1 MCSRLESLVPDD
13 EVRLAALGVLSHDQR
28 YDYRQE
34 IRSTWALH
42 AAPHIIVRFALRGIG
57 ASAAVRAER
66 ANFTRNGVSD
76 VVLLD
81 ASANASRA
89 RGPLAS
95 LFCWY
100 RCATTAWP
108 RARLVG
114 KADDDVWLHL
124 PGISAHLHA
133 SLHALRRNTTG
144 EPQILWGL
152 FQSFH
157 WDVRVERP
165 DAFGKT
171 SKFGSLKSC
180 GRAGNSLRD
189 SITHPRWRDAGGWWQ
204 HPQRI
209 GPFHFTRG
217 PAYFV
222 GAGIVRQL
230 LDDVILQAHMRAT
243 LDAADVA
250 TNLSTTLPWED
261 VYTGLALSEAA
272 HGADLAYVHVGCE
285 VYSDEWGFFAAP
297 STLIWHMRSKIASRI
312 RELQAWSESR
322 HCAPPGRL
330 ECGDDWSGCNGQRWR
345 RCEWRYDAPPPPA
358 AANGTAAAGGCSVGF
373 ANLLP
378 HKKLRIPSST
388 YTCTRP

>member
-13 EVRLAALGVLSHDQR
+13 SPILAALGVLSHDQR
-28 YDYRQE
+28 AEYRE
-34 IRSTWALH
+34 AIRASWALH
-42 AAPHIIVRFALRGIG
+42 AAPHVIVRFALRGLG

-81 ASANASRA
+81 AAANASRA

-95 LFCWY
+95 LL
-100 RCATTAWP
+100 RTAA
-108 RARLVG
+108 RRRRGGARLVG

-189 SITHPRWRDAGGWWQ
+189 SITHPRWRNAGGWWQ

-209 GPFHFTRG
+209 GPYHFTRG
-217 PAYFV
+217 PAYIV

-272 HGADLAYVHVGCE
+272 HGADLATSTSAARCTAT
-285 VYSDEWGFFAAP
+285 SGFFAAP

-312 RELQAWSESR
+312 RELRRGRRW

-345 RCEWRYDAPPPPA
+345 RCEWRYDAPPPA

>member
-1 MCSRLESLVPDD
+1 M
-13 EVRLAALGVLSHDQR
+13 
-28 YDYRQE
+28 
-34 IRSTWALH
+34 
-42 AAPHIIVRFALRGIG
+42 
-57 ASAAVRAER
+57 
-66 ANFTRNGVSD
+66 
-76 VVLLD
+76 
-81 ASANASRA
+81 
-89 RGPLAS
+89 
-95 LFCWY
+95 
-100 RCATTAWP
+100 
-108 RARLVG
+108 
-114 KADDDVWLHL
+114 
-124 PGISAHLHA
+124 
-133 SLHALRRNTTG
+133 
-144 EPQILWGL
+144 WGL

-272 HGADLAYVHVGCE
+272 HGALAYVHVGCE
-285 VYSDEWGFFAAP
+285 VYGRVGLLRGPEHADLAHAIEDCG
-297 STLIWHMRSKIASRI
+297 RI

-378 HKKLRIPSST
+378 HKLRIPSST

>member
-1 MCSRLESLVPDD
+1 MCSRLESLVPDG

-42 AAPHIIVRFALRGIG
+42 AAPHIIVRFALRGLG

-81 ASANASRA
+81 ASTNASRA

-144 EPQILWGL
+144 EPQVLWGL

-230 LDDVILQAHMRAT
+230 LDDVVLQAHMRAT

-261 VYTGLALSEAA
+261 VYTGLACRRRRTAPTSPTSTSAA
-272 HGADLAYVHVGCE
+272 RCIPTSGD
-285 VYSDEWGFFAAP
+285 SSPP
-297 STLIWHMRSKIASRI
+297 STLIWHMRSRVQPDPRVAGVVGNGTARRRAVWSAATTGAAATAS
-312 RELQAWSESR
+312 AG
-322 HCAPPGRL
+322 AAA
-330 ECGDDWSGCNGQRWR
+330 SGGTTR
-345 RCEWRYDAPPPPA
+345 RRRPPPPTAPPQPA
-358 AANGTAAAGGCSVGF
+358 AARSGSPTCFRTRSCGSRRA
-373 ANLLP
+373 
-378 HKKLRIPSST
+378 RI
-388 YTCTRP
+388 RARGRR